1 MPAKSLFGSL
11 FGRREPET
19 APVEQGRALMVVGS
33 ASHVGKSWT
42 ATAICGFLRRR
53 GMRVAPF
60 KAQNMSNN
68 AAVCV
73 NGGEIGRSQAA
84 QAAACGL
91 QPRTDMNPLLLKPA
105 GEDGCQVILHGK
117 VWKTVRNGDLR
128 DSYIPLMDEIEGAY
142 RRLQEEF
149 DFIVIEGAGGCAE
162 LNLKDRDLAN
172 LNLAFRVG
180 APALLVSDIRR
191 GGVFASVL
199 GTLDLLEEHERG
211 LVKSFL
217 VNRFHG
223 DLHVFDD
230 GRKILEDRSGR
241 PCLGVFP
248 EAQEIRLDEEDSVSL
263 EDRRPVP
270 VEPGGL
276 HIAIVKLP
284 NIANTT
290 DFKLLPQ
297 AEYITEA
304 ARIDPDLIIIP
315 GTKNTLADLAWM
327 KKTGLDRWVL
337 DKRKDGAAVWGVC
350 GGYQMLGRFIIDPYA
365 VESAQRRL
373 SGLGLLPIQTRMARQ
388 KTTRQVKAR
397 LAAGGVE
404 FEAYEIHM
412 GETTPPADDAPFC
425 LVEGEPLGYWRRGI
439 LGHYLHGALENPK
452 VLDALLADVA
462 EWRSKTAPRSA
473 EEPPAGEVYERLAD
487 WFEASVD
494 AKRFEELYL

>member
-1 MPAKSLFGSL
+1 MPARSLFGSL
-11 FGRREPET
+11 FGRREPEP
-19 APVEQGRALMVVGS
+19 ADVEQGRALMVVGP
-33 ASHVGKSWT
+33 ASHVGKSFT
-42 ATAICGFLRRR
+42 ATAICRWLTRR

-68 AAVCV
+68 AAVCPG
-73 NGGEIGRSQAA
+73 GGEIGRSQAA

-91 QPRTDMNPLLLKPA
+91 DARTDMNPLLLKPA
-105 GEDGCQVILHGK
+105 GPDGCQVILHGK

-128 DSYIPLMDEIEGAY
+128 ESYVYLMDEIEGAY
-142 RRLQEEF
+142 RRLDEEF
-149 DFIVIEGAGGCAE
+149 DFVVIEGAGGCAE

-172 LNLAFRVG
+172 LGFAARIG
-180 APALLVSDIRR
+180 APALLVADIRR

-199 GTLDLLEEHERG
+199 GTLDLLDEAERS

-217 VNRFHG
+217 VNRFQG
-223 DLHVFDD
+223 DLPVFND
-230 GRKILEDRSGR
+230 GRRILEERSGR

-248 EAQEIRLDEEDSVSL
+248 ETPDINLDEEDSVSL
-263 EDRRPVP
+263 EERRPVA

-276 HIAIVKLP
+276 HIAIIKLP

-304 ARIDPDLIIIP
+304 SRTDPDLIIIP

-337 DKRKDGAAVWGVC
+337 DKRKDGTAVWGVC
-350 GGYQMLGRFIIDPYA
+350 GGYQMLGRFIVDPYA
-365 VESAQRRL
+365 VESSQRRL

-388 KTTRQVKAR
+388 KTTRQVRAR
-397 LAAGGVE
+397 LMAGGVE
-404 FEAYEIHM
+404 FEAYEIHI
-412 GETTPPADDAPFC
+412 GETTPPAGDSPFC
-425 LVEGEPLGYWRRGI
+425 VVDGEPQGYWRRGI

-462 EWRSKTAPRSA
+462 EWRSKTVPRPSEDAPRNL
-473 EEPPAGEVYERLAD
+473 VYDQLAD
-487 WFEASVD
+487 WFAASVD
-494 AKRFEELYL
+494 EQRFQELYL

>member
-1 MPAKSLFGSL
+1 
-11 FGRREPET
+11 
-19 APVEQGRALMVVGS
+19 MVGP

-42 ATAICGFLRRR
+42 ATAICRWLARR

-60 KAQNMSNN
+60 KAQNMSLN
-68 AAVCV
+68 AAVCPD
-73 NGGEIGRSQAA
+73 GGEIGRSQAA
-84 QAAACGL
+84 QAAACGIE
-91 QPRTDMNPLLLKPA
+91 PRTDMNPLLLKPA
-105 GEDGCQVILHGK
+105 GEDGCQVVLHGK

-128 DSYIPLMDEIEGAY
+128 NDRDSLLDEIEGAY
-142 RRLQEEF
+142 RRLAEEF
-149 DFIVIEGAGGCAE
+149 EFVVIEGAGGCAE

-172 LNLAFRVG
+172 MGLAARLG
-180 APALLVSDIRR
+180 APALLVADIRR

-199 GTLDLLEEHERG
+199 GTLDLLDAAERD
-211 LVKSFL
+211 LIKSFL
-217 VNRFHG
+217 VNRFQG
-223 DLHVFDD
+223 DLQFFDE
-230 GRKILEDRSGR
+230 GRRMLERRAGR

-248 EAQEIRLDEEDSVSL
+248 EAAEIHLDEEDSVAL
-263 EDRRPVP
+263 EERRPVP

-315 GTKNTLADLAWM
+315 GTKNTIADLAWM
-327 KKTGLDRWVL
+327 KKSGLDRWIL

-350 GGYQMLGRFIIDPYA
+350 GGYQMLGRFIVDPYA
-365 VESAQRRL
+365 IESSQRRL
-373 SGLGLLPIQTRMARQ
+373 AGLGLLPVQTRIARQ
-388 KTTRQVKAR
+388 KTTRQVRAR
-397 LAAGGVE
+397 LAKDGAE

-412 GETTPPADDAPFC
+412 GETTPTAGESPFC
-425 LVEGEPLGYWRRGI
+425 TVDGEPQGYWQRGI

-452 VLDALLADVA
+452 VLEALLANVA
-462 EWRSKTAPRSA
+462 EWRSKTAPQ
-473 EEPPAGEVYERLAD
+473 PAPESLGGKTYDRLAD

-494 AKRFEELYL
+494 AKKFEELYL